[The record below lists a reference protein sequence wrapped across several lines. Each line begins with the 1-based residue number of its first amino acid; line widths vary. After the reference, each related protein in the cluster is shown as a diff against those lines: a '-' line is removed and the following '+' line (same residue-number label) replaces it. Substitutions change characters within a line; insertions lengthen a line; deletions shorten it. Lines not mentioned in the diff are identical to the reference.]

1 MKGQTAVHIFA
12 KKNPYKNYQCL
23 VNQAVTCSQSTIE
36 TLEHCVKA
44 VKIGLILSRFPSGL
58 SVVDFEILFCCCVNE
73 IHITVKH
80 SVPTKYIESI
90 QNGR

>member
-1 MKGQTAVHIFA
+1 MKGQAAVHIFA

-44 VKIGLILSRFPSGL
+44 VKTGLILSRFPSGL
-58 SVVDFEILFCCCVNE
+58 SVVDFEILNE

-80 SVPTKYIESI
+80 YVPTKYIESI